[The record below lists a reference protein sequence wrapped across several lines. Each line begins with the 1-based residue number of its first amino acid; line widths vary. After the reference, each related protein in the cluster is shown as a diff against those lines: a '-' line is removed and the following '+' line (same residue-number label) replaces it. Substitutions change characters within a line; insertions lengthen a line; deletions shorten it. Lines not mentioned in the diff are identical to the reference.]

1 MTVVCAK
8 TFSSLIATSS
18 HAWTSPALYVSA
30 FMTLATGAWSVCF
43 VNSAMALHDNSLV
56 VPTYYAFFTLASVG
70 AAAGCYSPISGQI
83 YSIMI
88 KYDCVR
94 LSQWLR
100 PRP

>member
-18 HAWTSPALYVSA
+18 PAWTSPALYVSA
-30 FMTLATGAWSVCF
+30 FLTLATGAWSVAF

-70 AAAGCYSPISGQI
+70 AAAGYYSPLLHPPVDT
-83 YSIMI
+83 SI
-88 KYDCVR
+88 
-94 LSQWLR
+94 Q
-100 PRP
+100 P